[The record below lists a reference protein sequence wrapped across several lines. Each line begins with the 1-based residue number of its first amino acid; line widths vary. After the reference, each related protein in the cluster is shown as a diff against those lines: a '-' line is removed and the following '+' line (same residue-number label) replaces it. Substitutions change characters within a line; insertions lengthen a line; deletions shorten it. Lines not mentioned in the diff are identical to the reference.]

1 MAAVLI
7 YADIVN
13 VAEDYLEAAL
23 TARGVTAPV
32 GIRVPNPRPAYFV
45 VLRELGGARHT
56 VVSRQ
61 AHLGMEAWAADDN
74 DAKDLG
80 TLTYGLIHGMAN
92 TTQGG
97 VVIYGTTDIAGLS
110 SLPDPIS
117 GSPRYVAT
125 IAINYRG
132 TPG

>member
-1 MAAVLI
+1 MAPVLV

-13 VAEDYLEAAL
+13 VTEGFLEAQLAS
-23 TARGVTAPV
+23 RGMATPV
-32 GIRVPNPRPAYFV
+32 GIRVPNPRPARFV

-56 VVSRQ
+56 MVSRQ
-61 AHLGMEAWAADDN
+61 VQLGLEAWSTDDN
-74 DAKDLG
+74 EAKDLG
-80 TLTYGLIHGMAN
+80 SLTYSLIHSMAN
-92 TTQGG
+92 TTVDG

-110 SLPDPIS
+110 SLPDPVS
-117 GSPRYVAT
+117 LTPRYVAT